1 MSEIDEA
8 LAAFGGRDARL
19 VAERENTVYEA
30 ALPEGRAALRLHR
43 PGYQS
48 LAEIRSELDWMQALA
63 AAGVAVPKPLGA
75 PVVLATGRVATAVH
89 WVEGEPLGAAGV
101 PLTGSPDEQR
111 ARFRAVGLAV
121 ARLHE
126 ASDGLDL
133 GEGFTRHAWDIDGF
147 LGDAPLWGRFWENPT
162 LSAEERRLMLAARRE
177 ARGVLEDFAARGGD
191 YGLIHADVLRE
202 NVLVQGDAVMLI
214 DFDDAGWG
222 FRLYDLAVFMTQN
235 EDEPHAEALRE
246 AMLEGYRSLRAL
258 PEAEA
263 GLIAMFTMLRRFAS
277 MGWIVPR
284 ADPASPALRAYAE
297 KAVRAARGF
306 LSAGEGPA

>member
-48 LAEIRSELDWMQALA
+48 LDEIRSELDWMQALA

-75 PVVLATGRVATAVH
+75 PVVLATGRVATAVR

-202 NVLVQGDAVMLI
+202 NVLVAGEDVTLI

-222 FRLYDLAVFMTQN
+222 FRLYDIATLMSQN
-235 EDEPHAEALRE
+235 EDAPDAGGLRDAAL
-246 AMLEGYRSLRAL
+246 AGYREVRPLSEADAAL
-258 PEAEA
+258 LPVFV
-263 GLIAMFTMLRRFAS
+263 LLRRFAS
-277 MGWIVPR
+277 TGWVVPR
-284 ADPASPALRAYAE
+284 AAPGDPTVRRYAE
-297 KAVRAARGF
+297 RAVRAARAF
-306 LSAGEGPA
+306 LAGGA